1 LVWQN
6 KEGYVLRIAELIAL
20 KRDSKELTN
29 DQIKFI
35 IDSITNNEIQP
46 EQIGALLMSIYI
58 NGMTTGETT
67 ILTESM
73 KNSGT
78 VFEWED
84 KQFVVDKHS
93 TGGVG
98 DKISIPLAPALAA
111 CGLKIPMIAGRGL
124 EHTGGTIDKLE
135 SIKGYNTKLN
145 PNEIKK
151 IVNEIGC
158 VITTQ
163 TNEMIPADRILYAM
177 RDLTST
183 VASIPLI
190 TGSIISKKAAEGLS
204 CLILD
209 IKVGSAA
216 FMKDI
221 ETASKLAESM
231 VKTGNQM
238 GIKTVALLTEM
249 DNPLGFMSGNA
260 LEIIESIDILKGKG
274 PEDCIELIL
283 SQGAELL
290 QLSGL
295 ELSHE
300 DAKNKISKVLENGE
314 ALEKFKHMIIAH
326 GVDEAFATKLCINPH
341 ILINNCKFKSQL
353 FTKES
358 GYVESIDAMAV
369 AQFILDNGGGR
380 TEMEQRINHNIGVE
394 LHVKVGNYHNLKKP
408 WATIYHDSNLD
419 TSIQLINCVNI
430 VTNKIE
436 SESRILKRIS

>member
-1 LVWQN
+1 M
-6 KEGYVLRIAELIAL
+6 RIADLIAL
-20 KRDSKELTN
+20 KRDNHELN
-29 DQIKFI
+29 DDQIKFL
-35 IDSITNNEIQP
+35 IDSITNDNIQP
-46 EQIGALLMSIYI
+46 EQIGALLMSIFL
-58 NGMTTGETT
+58 NGMTTKETT
-67 ILTESM
+67 TLTKSM
-73 KNSGT
+73 RDSGI
-78 VFEWED
+78 VFEWENN
-84 KQFVVDKHS
+84 QIIADKHS

-135 SIKGYNTKLN
+135 SIKGYNSALN

-151 IVNEIGC
+151 IVNDIGC

-204 CLILD
+204 SLVLD

-221 ETASKLAESM
+221 DSASKLAKSM
-231 VKTGNQM
+231 VNTGKQM

-260 LEIIESIDILKGKG
+260 LEIIESVSILKGEG
-274 PEDCIELIL
+274 PKDCIELIL

-290 QLSGL
+290 LLSGL
-295 ELSHE
+295 EKSKE
-300 DAKNKISKVLENGE
+300 DGMTKIKNVLENGD
-314 ALEKFKHMIIAH
+314 ALKKFKNMIIAQ
-326 GVDEAFATKLCINPH
+326 GVEEKYAEQICNNPQ
-341 ILINNCKFKSQL
+341 ILIEKCKFKSQL
-353 FTKES
+353 FTKKS
-358 GYVESIDAMAV
+358 GFVASINAMNIAE
-369 AQFILDNGGGR
+369 FILHNGGGR
-380 TEMEQRINHNIGVE
+380 TKMEQEINHNIGVE
-394 LHVKVGNYHNLKKP
+394 LHIKVGDYHDHTNP
-408 WATIYHDSNLD
+408 WATIYHDTKLD
-419 TSIQLINCVNI
+419 TSNQLINCVNLTENN
-430 VTNKIE
+430 VE
-436 SESRILKRIS
+436 SKSRILKIIS

>member
-1 LVWQN
+1 M
-6 KEGYVLRIAELIAL
+6 RIADLIAL
-20 KRDSKELTN
+20 KRDNNELN
-29 DQIKFI
+29 DDQIKFL
-35 IDSITNNEIQP
+35 IDSITNDNIQP
-46 EQIGALLMSIYI
+46 EQIGALLMSIFL
-58 NGMTTGETT
+58 NGMTTKETT
-67 ILTESM
+67 TLTKSM
-73 KNSGT
+73 RDSGI
-78 VFEWED
+78 VFEWEN
-84 KQFVVDKHS
+84 KQIIADKHS

-135 SIKGYNTKLN
+135 SINGYNSALN

-204 CLILD
+204 SLVLD

-221 ETASKLAESM
+221 DSAIKLAKSM
-231 VKTGNQM
+231 VNTGKQM
-238 GIKTVALLTEM
+238 GINTVALLTEM

-260 LEIIESIDILKGKG
+260 LEIIESVSILKGKG
-274 PEDCIELIL
+274 PKDCIELIL

-290 QLSGL
+290 YLSGL
-295 ELSHE
+295 EKSKE
-300 DAKNKISKVLENGE
+300 DGMTKIKNVLENGD
-314 ALEKFKHMIIAH
+314 ALKKFKNMIIAQ
-326 GVDEAFATKLCINPH
+326 GVEKTYADQICDNPE
-341 ILINNCKFKSQL
+341 ILIEKCKFKSQL
-353 FTKES
+353 FTKKS
-358 GYVESIDAMAV
+358 GFVASINAMSIAE
-369 AQFILDNGGGR
+369 FILHNGGGR
-380 TEMEQRINHNIGVE
+380 TKMEQEINHNIGVE
-394 LHVKVGNYHNLKKP
+394 LHIKVGDYHDVNNP
-408 WATIYHDSNLD
+408 WATIYHDTKLD
-419 TSIQLINCVNI
+419 TSNQLINCVNL
-430 VTNKIE
+430 TENKVE
-436 SESRILKRIS
+436 NKSRILKIIS